1 MKRLT
6 NLSGLLCLAML
17 VVAAGFC
24 TDAIGGTRTGNL
36 EVSATCSA
44 SCEFLTQGTN
54 LAFGP
59 HDPLSNTET
68 TAQASWS
75 YRCVAGT
82 KYRLYIEGE
91 RQMLLG
97 GTDET
102 NRLAFQLYKDDY
114 STVFPESESTAGE
127 LEAASNAEVPFTING
142 KISAGDGQSLKA
154 GSYSKTLTVTL
165 LY

>member
-1 MKRLT
+1 MKRIT
-6 NLSGLLCLAML
+6 SLSGLFCLAL
-17 VVAAGFC
+17 IVVGAGFC
-24 TDAIGGTRTGNL
+24 ANAMAGSQTANL
-36 EVSATCSA
+36 QVSATCSA

-54 LAFGP
+54 LAFRP

-68 TAQASWS
+68 IAQASWS
-75 YRCVAGT
+75 YRCVTGT

-91 RQMLLG
+91 RQMLLD

-102 NRLAFQLYKDDY
+102 NKLAFQLYKDDY

>member
-1 MKRLT
+1 MKRIVSLF
-6 NLSGLLCLAML
+6 GLFCLALL
-17 VVAAGFC
+17 VAAAGFC
-24 TDAIGGTRTGNL
+24 VDAMAASKTGNL

-54 LAFGP
+54 LTFGP

-75 YRCVAGT
+75 YRCVTGT
-82 KYRLYIEGE
+82 KYRLFIEGE
-91 RQMLLG
+91 RQMLLD

-102 NRLAFQLYKDDY
+102 NKLAFQLYKDDY
-114 STVFPESESTAGE
+114 STVFPESESTAAE
-127 LEAASNAEVPFTING
+127 LQAESNAEIPFTING

-154 GSYSKTLTVTL
+154 GSYRKTLTVTL

>member
-1 MKRLT
+1 MKRVIS
-6 NLSGLLCLAML
+6 LSGLFCLAVLIMATGMSADA
-17 VVAAGFC
+17 VA
-24 TDAIGGTRTGNL
+24 GTKTGNL
-36 EVSATCSA
+36 EVTATCSA

-59 HDPLSNTET
+59 HDPLGDTET

-82 KYRLYIEGE
+82 KYRLYIDGE
-91 RQMLLG
+91 RQMLLD
-97 GTDET
+97 GTDAS
-102 NRLAFQLYKDDY
+102 NKLAFQLYKDDY

-127 LEAASNAEVPFTING
+127 LIAESNAETPFTING
-142 KISAGDGQSLKA
+142 KIAAGDGQSLKA